1 MAQGFQANPIAQ
13 KLLLITS
20 NSQTT
25 VSAHIRRRRLIKL
38 WRFQGGGLFEILG
51 FLPKKS
57 LNNWTFGA
65 KKWWVNQIWLYWWF
79 YWEWRGYGMH
89 SLTMRTKNTCPMFIL
104 LCIRS
109 GKLSRHFTDKSLQ
122 CVIKN
127 DLYTSLFTP
136 NTEYTLPLDESN
148 SNMISIGTK
157 CIFNCT
163 CFRVHLTI

>member
-1 MAQGFQANPIAQ
+1 MHTLLAGRAINHDQIKRFIYRTRANKSPAAY
-13 KLLLITS
+13 KTLK
-20 NSQTT
+20 
-25 VSAHIRRRRLIKL
+25 VSR
-38 WRFQGGGLFEILG
+38 WRTMYLKILG
-51 FLPKKS
+51 FLPKNS

-89 SLTMRTKNTCPMFIL
+89 SLTMRTKNTWPMFIL